1 MRVKRSTDQSIT
13 EEGAA
18 QKPKRNPA
26 KALYAGDGRFKSIFD
41 ESPIGIELYDSDG
54 LLMDA
59 NPACLRIFGVADVA
73 QVKGFKLFE
82 DPNLPDKAKA
92 KLRRGKPVRYEA
104 PFDFEKVKELRLFET
119 AKSGIVH
126 LDVLITPV
134 GIKRKAAPQGYLMQV
149 QDITERKQTEEMLRY
164 HAEELAAL
172 QATTLD
178 LAAQQDLLS
187 LLNTIVERAMALLNA
202 PSGFIYLHDA
212 KTNELEL
219 VVEKGLPAPLGLRL
233 RMGEGMAGRV
243 AQTRQPLI
251 VDDYSTWEGR
261 SPQYADIPYHAI
273 VEVPMLFGGQLVGVL
288 GVNEM
293 SAATRRYNEA
303 DARLLSLFA
312 GQAASVVRN
321 AQLFQGLQSELAERK
336 RTEQALFQT
345 EKRYRTLFEQS
356 PDGILLIDPKTSLPI
371 VFNTAAHSHLGYS
384 REEFARLRIA
394 DYEVIE
400 KPEVTE
406 AHIKK
411 IIQEGRDDFET
422 KHRTK
427 QGEIRNVNVTTQT
440 IELADHPVLNCI
452 FRDITERKQAEASL
466 QEAEA
471 RYRALVEQ
479 NPAIIYTDSAEQIG
493 QTLYI
498 SPQIKTILGYEPEE
512 WITDNDLW
520 RKLIQPEDRARVLAE
535 YDRSL
540 ETGEPFNAEYRMI
553 SRDGRVIWIRDEA
566 VQIRDQSGRPLFW
579 QGVFIDITERKRAE
593 GALLEAET
601 RYRTLVEQ
609 ITAVTYIDAVDQ
621 ASSAIFMSPQVE
633 VLSGYTSEEWMADPE
648 LWIRLIHP
656 EDRSDVLAEH
666 LRTNETGDPFKKEYR
681 LLTRDGHFV
690 WVRDEAMMLRDEAGQ
705 PKCWQGIMLDI
716 TERKR
721 AEETLRE
728 SEQTYKAL
736 IDTTST
742 GYLIVNPQ
750 GQVVDANAEYVR
762 LSGHETLQ
770 EILGRSVVE
779 WTAPHDQQRNAAEVE
794 KCAKAG
800 MVRNLEIDYIN
811 KNGVITPIEI
821 NATVVQT
828 ENGTMVLSLCRDIT
842 DRKRVEKVQEAI
854 FRISQAAISAEN
866 IEELYKTIHQVLG
879 ELMPVE
885 NFYIALYDPA
895 NNLLIF
901 PYFVDQYDQP
911 PQPKKIGRG
920 LTEYVLRTGKPLLAP
935 PEVFDQ
941 LLQQGEVELVGTNSV
956 DWLGIPLKVKQQVIG
971 VMVTQSYTEGIRF
984 RQEDAD
990 LLTFVSTQVAMA
1002 IERKQAEEQIHRHA
1016 ERLSILNRIA
1026 RAISTTLNLDDLLEI
1041 IYQEITSAIKTEAFF
1056 IALYDSTENNLDFR
1070 IREDKGIREPQQRR
1084 PLGTGLTGQVIT
1096 SKQPL
1101 LISNYEQ
1108 EKEHLP
1114 PIALWGSQEVPQSWL
1129 GVPMLLGDKIIGVI
1143 SVQAYNP
1150 NAYGDNEQELLS
1162 TIADTVA
1169 VAIENAHLYTSLGN
1183 EKQRLELLYNLSH
1196 HLTESLDSYQVAA
1209 TALDY
1214 ICSALGAFKGVIY
1227 VPRLDN
1233 DRWGLLAASGM
1244 KPAELEVFK
1253 QYAGMPLASGLT
1265 GWAASHK
1272 KTAVVPNVAKDKRWE
1287 TIPGLDEWVRS
1298 AMSTPLLAGNTIVG
1312 VLNLLSDQ
1320 IAAFREE
1327 DVEIV
1332 QAAAASIAVALQNAR
1347 LYAAEK
1353 RRAER
1358 FAEIAKIGNEIATM
1372 HEASAVLKILV
1383 KRAAAIMESTTCTV
1397 MLIDATTNEAY
1408 LAAQTGLPEGTS
1420 PELRVSLELPI
1431 LRHFVETGEPIIL
1444 PDINY
1449 DAPAMR
1455 TVLVRPDIQAF
1466 FAYPMIREGRAI
1478 GLITFSKLTP
1488 YTPSVEEIAACQL
1501 LAERAAVALENAR
1514 LFEETARSLRQV
1526 QSLHTIDIT
1535 IASSFDLRLT
1545 LNILLEQTRTQ
1556 LGVDA
1561 VEILVYNPHTQV
1573 LDYAAGIGFRTT
1585 ALQGTHLR
1593 LGQGYAGIAGLER
1606 KTVHVS
1612 NLRGRK
1618 TDFLRSPNFSA
1629 EGFETYYGVPLI
1641 AKGQVKGVLEAFH
1654 RSPLKP
1660 DQIWT
1665 DFLETLAKQA
1675 AIAIDNA
1682 TLFSDLQ
1689 SSNAELTLAYDTTL
1703 TGWSKALD
1711 LRDKET
1717 EGHTQRV
1724 VETTIRL
1731 ARAMGV
1737 IEAELTNVRRGALL
1751 HDIGKMGIPDEILHK
1766 PGPLSAEEWATMRQH
1781 PVHAREMLS
1790 PIAYLRPALDIP
1802 YNHHEKWDGSGYPNG
1817 LKGEQI
1823 PLTARIFAAVDVF
1836 DALTSDRPYRPAWP
1850 REKALD
1856 YIREQAS
1863 KYFDPKVAEVFLKMQ
1878 QPL

>member
-1 MRVKRSTDQSIT
+1 MRAKKSTDQSNT
-13 EEGAA
+13 EEGAD
-18 QKPKRNPA
+18 QKPRPKRNLA
-26 KALYAGDGRFKSIFD
+26 KALYAGDEGFKSIFD
-41 ESPIGIELYDSDG
+41 ESPVGIELYDADG

-59 NPACLRIFGVADVA
+59 NPACLRMFGVSNLA

-82 DPNLPDKAKA
+82 DPNLPDKEKA
-92 KLRRGKPVRYEA
+92 KLRRGKTVRYEA
-104 PFDFEKVKELRLFET
+104 PFDFEKVKELRLYDT
-119 AKSGIVH
+119 TKSGIVH
-126 LDVLITPV
+126 LDVRITPV
-134 GIKRKAAPQGYLMQV
+134 GVKRKATPQGYLVQV
-149 QDITERKQTEEMLRY
+149 QDITERKLTEEALRQ
-164 HAEELAAL
+164 HVEELAAL
-172 QATTLD
+172 QAITLD
-178 LAAQQDLLS
+178 FATQQELLS

-202 PSGFIYLHDA
+202 PCGFIYLHDT

-219 VVEKGLPAPLGLRL
+219 VVEQGLYASPGLRL
-233 RMGEGMAGRV
+233 RMGEGMAGQV
-243 AQTRQPLI
+243 AQTRQPLN

-261 SPQYADIPYHAI
+261 SPHYAAVPYHAVI
-273 VEVPMLFGGQLVGVL
+273 EVPLLFGGQLIGIL
-288 GVNEM
+288 GVNET
-293 SAATRRYNEA
+293 AATRKYNET
-303 DARLLSLFA
+303 DLRLLSLFA
-312 GQAASVVRN
+312 GQAASAVRN
-321 AQLFQGLQSELAERK
+321 SQLFQGIQTELTERK
-336 RTEQALFQT
+336 RTEQTLLQT

-356 PDGILLIDPKTSLPI
+356 PDGVLLIDPETERTI
-371 VFNTAAHSHLGYS
+371 VFNTAAHSQLGYS
-384 REEFARLRIA
+384 REEFARPRIA

-406 AHIKK
+406 AHIQN
-411 IIQEGRDDFET
+411 IIQQGRDDFET

-427 QGEIRNVNVTTQT
+427 QGEIRNVNVTAQT
-440 IELADHPVLNCI
+440 IELAGRPVLNCI

-479 NPAIIYTDSAEQIG
+479 VPAIIYTDSADQVG

-498 SPQIKTILGYEPEE
+498 SPQSRTILGYAPEE
-512 WITDNDLW
+512 WIADNDLW
-520 RKLIQPEDRARVLAE
+520 RKSIQPEDRARVLAE

-540 ETGEPFNAEYRMI
+540 EIGEPFIAEYRMI

-566 VQIRDQSGRPLFW
+566 VLIRDQSGQPLFW
-579 QGVFIDITERKRAE
+579 QGIFINITERKRAE
-593 GALLEAET
+593 TALLEAET

-609 ITAVTYIDAVDQ
+609 ITAVTYIDAIDQ
-621 ASSAIFMSPQVE
+621 ASSAIFMSPQVDA
-633 VLSGYTSEEWMADPE
+633 LTGYTPEEWKADPE

-656 EDRSDVLAEH
+656 KDRARVLAENI
-666 LRTNETGDPFKKEYR
+666 RTNETGDPFKAEYR
-681 LLTRDGHFV
+681 IIARDGRIV
-690 WVRDEAMMLRDEAGQ
+690 WVRDEAMMFKDEAGQ
-705 PKCWQGIMLDI
+705 PQCWQGVMLDI

-742 GYLIVNPQ
+742 GYLIINSQ

-779 WTAPHDQQRNAAEVE
+779 WTAPHDQLRNAAEVE

-800 MVRNLEIDYIN
+800 MVRNLEIDYIS

-828 ENGTMVLSLCRDIT
+828 EKGTMVLSLCRDIT
-842 DRKRVEKVQEAI
+842 DRKRAEKAREI
-854 FRISQAAISAEN
+854 TLRISQAAVSTESL
-866 IEELYKTIHQVLG
+866 EELYHSIHELLG

-885 NFYIALYDPA
+885 NFYIALYEPSND
-895 NNLLIF
+895 LLSF
-901 PYFVDQYDQP
+901 PYFVDQYDKPAP
-911 PQPKKIGRG
+911 PQKPGRG
-920 LTEYVLRTGKPLLAP
+920 LTEYVLRIGKPLLAP

-956 DWLGIPLKVKQQVIG
+956 DWLGIPLEVKQQVIG

-984 RQEDAD
+984 SQADAD
-990 LLTFVSTQVAMA
+990 MFTFVSTQVAMA
-1002 IERKQAEEQIHRHA
+1002 IER
-1016 ERLSILNRIA
+1016 
-1026 RAISTTLNLDDLLEI
+1026 
-1041 IYQEITSAIKTEAFF
+1041 
-1056 IALYDSTENNLDFR
+1056 
-1070 IREDKGIREPQQRR
+1070 
-1084 PLGTGLTGQVIT
+1084 V
-1096 SKQPL
+1096 
-1101 LISNYEQ
+1101 
-1108 EKEHLP
+1108 
-1114 PIALWGSQEVPQSWL
+1114 
-1129 GVPMLLGDKIIGVI
+1129 
-1143 SVQAYNP
+1143 
-1150 NAYGDNEQELLS
+1150 
-1162 TIADTVA
+1162 
-1169 VAIENAHLYTSLGN
+1169 
-1183 EKQRLELLYNLSH
+1183 
-1196 HLTESLDSYQVAA
+1196 
-1209 TALDY
+1209 
-1214 ICSALGAFKGVIY
+1214 
-1227 VPRLDN
+1227 
-1233 DRWGLLAASGM
+1233 
-1244 KPAELEVFK
+1244 
-1253 QYAGMPLASGLT
+1253 
-1265 GWAASHK
+1265 
-1272 KTAVVPNVAKDKRWE
+1272 
-1287 TIPGLDEWVRS
+1287 
-1298 AMSTPLLAGNTIVG
+1298 
-1312 VLNLLSDQ
+1312 
-1320 IAAFREE
+1320 
-1327 DVEIV
+1327 
-1332 QAAAASIAVALQNAR
+1332 R

-1353 RRAER
+1353 RRAAR
-1358 FAEIAKIGNEIATM
+1358 LIEILQLSMK
-1372 HEASAVLKILV
+1372 LV
-1383 KRAAAIMESTTCTV
+1383 TSYEKNAMLNHLVARAAEIMESATCTV
-1397 MLIDATTNEAY
+1397 MMIDTEANEAV
-1408 LAAQTGLPEGTS
+1408 LAAQIGLPESTAK
-1420 PELRVSLELPI
+1420 ELRVPLALPI
-1431 LRHFVETGEPIIL
+1431 IQRMLETGEPIIL
-1444 PDINY
+1444 PNINL

-1455 TVLVRPDIQAF
+1455 SVLVRPDIQAF
-1466 FAYPMIREGRAI
+1466 FAYPMIRAGRAI

-1488 YTPSVEEIAACQL
+1488 YTPSAEEVAACQL
-1501 LAERAAVALENAR
+1501 LAERAAASLENAR
-1514 LFEETARSLRQV
+1514 LFEETSRSLEQV
-1526 QSLHTIDIT
+1526 KALHTIDLT

-1561 VEILVYNPHTQV
+1561 VDILVYNPHTQV
-1573 LDYAAGIGFRTT
+1573 LDFAASSGFRTT

-1612 NLRGRK
+1612 SLRGRK
-1618 TDFLRSPNFSA
+1618 TDFLRSPSFSA
-1629 EGFETYYGVPLI
+1629 EEFDTYYGVPLI
-1641 AKGQVKGVLEAFH
+1641 AKGQIKGVLEAYH

-1703 TGWSKALD
+1703 AGWSKALD

-1731 ARAMGV
+1731 ARAMRV

-1766 PGPLSAEEWATMRQH
+1766 PGPLSVEEWATMRQH

-1790 PIAYLRPALDIP
+1790 PIAYLRPALEIP

-1823 PLTARIFAAVDVF
+1823 PLAARIFTVVDVF
-1836 DALTSDRPYRPAWP
+1836 DALTSDRPYRLAWP

-1856 YIREQAS
+1856 YIREQAG
-1863 KYFDPKVAEVFLKMQ
+1863 KYFDPAVVEMFLKIVDSIKQ
-1878 QPL
+1878 L